1 MGVSAVGGSGWGSWE
16 SCEKGEGT
24 RRILAPQRLCTWG
37 AQATQ
42 DLTPHTGDPGVLGAS
57 RFKSDPKHLTH
68 CSHVGI
74 KVDFGPAESCEG
86 HQGPQALRKQAV
98 H

>member
-37 AQATQ
+37 AQATPG
-42 DLTPHTGDPGVLGAS
+42 PHATHRRPWSLGS
-57 RFKSDPKHLTH
+57 FEVQIR
-68 CSHVGI
+68 
-74 KVDFGPAESCEG
+74 
-86 HQGPQALRKQAV
+86 PQAPDTL
-98 H
+98 